1 MASNLDFERCGGKY
15 ITNGIYND
23 LLQYSRST
31 SHLDLRRSITR
42 IIQNELQLYYMAIK
56 DYFNVIYELF
66 YNHIHLFILAIMEFY
81 RKFLN
86 IMENMKKKAIIKHI
100 VNDKINQIQ
109 DKMMQY
115 QLKKTSSTL
124 YIGNRIILCGL

>member
-1 MASNLDFERCGGKY
+1 MASNLDFERCAGKY

-31 SHLDLRRSITR
+31 SHLDLGMPIKR
-42 IIQNELQLYYMAIK
+42 IIQNELNLYSMDIQ

-86 IMENMKKKAIIKHI
+86 IMENMKKKVIIKHI
-100 VNDKINQIQ
+100 VNGKIN
-109 DKMMQY
+109 
-115 QLKKTSSTL
+115 
-124 YIGNRIILCGL
+124 

>member
-1 MASNLDFERCGGKY
+1 MDS
-15 ITNGIYND
+15 
-23 LLQYSRST
+23 Q
-31 SHLDLRRSITR
+31 
-42 IIQNELQLYYMAIK
+42 

-100 VNDKINQIQ
+100 VNGQINQIQ
-109 DKMMQY
+109 DIMMQY
-115 QLKKTSSTL
+115 QLQKTSSTL
-124 YIGNRIILCGL
+124 YIGNRIILCGLSLNIIRIFRTLINVVFIGFYTETYMNEKIKFHFKNVENHTQL